1 MGRTA
6 LTTALVDVGGTIWPE
21 RSWPS
26 WEATLAGRV
35 ERLRLAGVE
44 PQRIEALLEEL
55 GERTAGAG
63 ELEYFDI
70 WTAIEDACTASGVKG
85 VSAESVR
92 SALVLPA
99 ADHLKPLTGAR
110 LLLQRLR
117 ELRLRC
123 VIASNGILRNE
134 ADYWA
139 DFRAQGLDRLIH
151 VVVSSVDTCWRKPNR
166 GFFDVVLQAAG
177 ASAEACLMIGNSE
190 TKDIEPAA
198 TLGMRTI
205 RVAIEEP
212 VPITTSADALCGSL
226 EDAVQA
232 VRQLL
237 SG

>member
-21 RSWPS
+21 RNWPS
-26 WEATLAGRV
+26 WETTLAGRV
-35 ERLRLAGVE
+35 ERLRSAGVE
-44 PQRIEALLEEL
+44 PQRIGALLEEV
-55 GERTAGAG
+55 GERTGGAN

-70 WTAIEDACTASGVKG
+70 WATIEDACAAAGIKD

-92 SALVLPA
+92 KALVIPA
-99 ADHLKPLTGAR
+99 ADHLKPLPGAR
-110 LLLQRLR
+110 LLLECLR
-117 ELRLRC
+117 ELGLRC

-134 ADYWA
+134 ADYWT

-151 VVVSSVDTCWRKPNR
+151 AVVSSVDTCWLKPNSL
-166 GFFDVVLQAAG
+166 FFDAVLQTAG
-177 ASAEACLMIGNSE
+177 VSTEACLMIGNSE

-212 VPITTSADALCGSL
+212 VPVTTSADALCGSL
-226 EDAVQA
+226 EDAAQA

-237 SG
+237 NG